1 MNAKL
6 YYKILT
12 ILFVFSVCIQ
22 DQSTAQSLSFGEPVE
37 LTQNAVTDKAIDVTN
52 YKGGFFISW
61 KELGITGKMHV
72 RYLGRQYAKIAT
84 QHDEALQDAESAFSP
99 TFSKVGG
106 RLYLSWIAPD
116 GSFKYIIN
124 ATDTSFNTQKVY
136 TASINAKLS
145 AGATSVALGNR
156 LMVVSH
162 GVAKNQMVYA
172 IFTVNADGTLAQTS
186 VKSIPNVKSG
196 DYPFLV
202 SLSASSARITFKG
215 YKENKAYYMDYQA
228 DTDTWQPAKNFAR
241 SNSTPAIYHVF
252 DANRLFYI
260 WKGAKDNRLYY
271 ATSEKDGSLTATIT
285 LSNDFTTRVPVSIAN
300 IDDKKFI
307 LAFVGEDNKIRLSF
321 FTSYDPASWIED
333 VFFPDKMHY
342 TLKDIV
348 IPGSHDAGMSVLTA
362 TGGQQKGTINE
373 CNTLTQILN
382 IKTQLNEGIRMFDL
396 RIGDFNK
403 ELYTKH
409 SSSDCMAEAVGGGY
423 GEKFDDVLTG
433 MKDFLQ
439 TNKKEFV
446 LLTFSHF
453 CEKEASMKRVAGYM
467 IDKLGK
473 DLVYVINKPLHQT
486 TLADVAGKVI
496 ITFEGYS
503 QDDKLVDVCTI
514 EPSSNAFINFKR
526 AYAATNV
533 LNKMLQAEQNFFKG
547 MAGGVNNND
556 MIRLDWQLTQ
566 AADEAA
572 LICNDF
578 QDERVSPIINGAILL
593 TNMIRKNKSIR
604 DLALY
609 GNKSLP
615 LKLKEWVTDGTINAK
630 SKPNILYVDMAG
642 AWITDYCVELNK
654 SAVYTK

>member
-1 MNAKL
+1 MTLKFYNKTVL
-6 YYKILT
+6 
-12 ILFVFSVCIQ
+12 ILFVLIALTQVKLY
-22 DQSTAQSLSFGEPVE
+22 AQSLSFGEPIE
-37 LTQNAVTDKAIDVTN
+37 LTSTAATDKAIDITN
-52 YKGGFFISW
+52 YKGGFFAAW
-61 KELGITGKMHV
+61 KEVGPTGKINL
-72 RYLGRQYAKIAT
+72 RYLGRQYAKIAS
-84 QHDEALQDAESAFSP
+84 QHDEPLKSAETAFAP
-99 TFSKVGG
+99 MFSKAGG
-106 RLYLSWIAPD
+106 RLYLTWIAPD
-116 GSFKYIIN
+116 GTFKYIIN
-124 ATDTSFNTQKVY
+124 ATDTSFATQKVY
-136 TASINAKLS
+136 TADLNAKLT
-145 AGATSVALGNR
+145 AGVTSVAMGKR

-162 GVAKNQMVYA
+162 GAEKHQMVYA
-172 IFTVNADGTLAQTS
+172 LFNVNTDGTLGQAS
-186 VKSIPNVKSG
+186 VKAIPDVKSA

-228 DTDTWQPAKNFAR
+228 DTDTWLQAKNFAR

-271 ATSEKDGSLTATIT
+271 ATSQKDGSLTSTIT
-285 LSNDFTTRVPVSIAN
+285 LSDDFTTAVPVSIAT

-307 LAFVGEDNKIRLSF
+307 LAFVGEDKKIRLSY

-373 CNTLTQILN
+373 CNTLTQIQN

-409 SSSDCMAEAVGGGY
+409 SSSDCMADAVGGGY
-423 GEKFDDVLTG
+423 GEKFEDVLNG

-453 CEKEASMKRVAGYM
+453 CEKEASMKRVAAYM

-486 TLADVAGKVI
+486 KLADVAGKVI
-496 ITFEGYS
+496 ITFEGYT
-503 QDDKLVDVCTI
+503 QADKLVDNCTI
-514 EPSSNAFINFKR
+514 EPSSNAFINFRR

-533 LNKMLQAEQNFFKG
+533 LNKCCRPNRTFLKAWRE
-547 MAGGVNNND
+547 VSIT
-556 MIRLDWQLTQ
+556 MI
-566 AADEAA
+566 
-572 LICNDF
+572 
-578 QDERVSPIINGAILL
+578 
-593 TNMIRKNKSIR
+593 
-604 DLALY
+604 
-609 GNKSLP
+609 
-615 LKLKEWVTDGTINAK
+615 
-630 SKPNILYVDMAG
+630 
-642 AWITDYCVELNK
+642 
-654 SAVYTK
+654 